1 MKHNKYIS
9 LDTLIFYCRL
19 YNFLGKYNMHRH
31 IENMLEEQ
39 EDYLDLIEYLVNNTA
54 REISFHDFLALAD
67 ACSETHGSKRRVK
80 KAYRRDL
87 RKWREW

>member
-19 YNFLGKYNMHRH
+19 YNFFANHDMQRH
-31 IENMLEEQ
+31 VENMSEEQ

-67 ACSETHGSKRRVK
+67 ACGDTHGSKRRVK
-80 KAYRRDL
+80 RAYRRDL
-87 RKWREW
+87 RKWREY